1 MASRPSST
9 VLEPAAG
16 KTTLRPHA
24 PECSPF
30 AEYIPEV
37 RIPHAFWKRL
47 IDIIGASLALII
59 LSPVMLI
66 IALLIRLES
75 PGPILFRQIRLGR
88 YGKPFIMY
96 KFRSMRCNAQELQPL
111 LMHMN
116 EKQGGA
122 FKIRHDPR
130 MTRVGRFI
138 RKYSLDELPQL
149 FNVLKGD
156 LSLVGPRA
164 MAPYDVNRF
173 DKVEYYTRFAV
184 PQGCTGLWQV
194 SGRSNLTFDE
204 WMRLDI
210 YYVENISL
218 GLDIQILLR
227 TIPAILKG
235 DGAY

>member
-1 MASRPSST
+1 MASRLST
-9 VLEPAAG
+9 TIEPAAEAQAG
-16 KTTLRPHA
+16 RPHA
-24 PECSPF
+24 PAYSPF

-47 IDIIGASLALII
+47 IDIVGASVALV
-59 LSPVMLI
+59 LFAPLMAL
-66 IALLIRLES
+66 IALLIYLES

-88 YGKPFIMY
+88 YGRPFIMY
-96 KFRSMRCNAQELQPL
+96 KFRSMRSNAQELQPL
-111 LMHMN
+111 IMHMN

-130 MTRVGRFI
+130 LTRVGKFI

-173 DKVEYYTRFAV
+173 DKVEYYIRFAV

-218 GLDIQILLR
+218 ELDMKILLR

>member
-1 MASRPSST
+1 MLTNQKGLTVEPPPSGGGIG
-9 VLEPAAG
+9 L
-16 KTTLRPHA
+16 HA
-24 PECSPF
+24 PALSPF
-30 AEYIPEV
+30 AEYIPQV
-37 RIPHAFWKRL
+37 RVPHETLKRL
-47 IDIIGASLALII
+47 IDIVVSATVLLFLAPL
-59 LSPVMLI
+59 MLL

-75 PGPILFRQIRLGR
+75 PGPVLFRQIRLGR

-111 LMHMN
+111 LVHMN
-116 EKQGGA
+116 EKSGGA
-122 FKIRHDPR
+122 FKIRQDPR
-130 MTRVGRFI
+130 MTCIGRFL

-173 DKVEYYTRFAV
+173 HHVEYYKRFAV

-194 SGRSNLTFDE
+194 SGRSNLSFDE
-204 WMRLDI
+204 WMRLDL
-210 YYVENISL
+210 YYVEHISL
-218 GLDIQILLR
+218 AMDIKILLR

>member
-24 PECSPF
+24 PEYSPF

-47 IDIIGASLALII
+47 IDIVGASLALII

-75 PGPILFRQIRLGR
+75 PGPILFR
-88 YGKPFIMY
+88 
-96 KFRSMRCNAQELQPL
+96 SMRCNAQELQPL
-111 LMHMN
+111 IMHMN

-173 DKVEYYTRFAV
+173 DKVEYYIRFAV

-218 GLDIQILLR
+218 GLDLKILLR
-227 TIPAILKG
+227 TIPAILRG

>member
-1 MASRPSST
+1 MLANKNEIG
-9 VLEPAAG
+9 LESPNG
-16 KTTLRPHA
+16 KPCTKGC
-24 PECSPF
+24 PELSPF

-37 RIPHAFWKRL
+37 RVPHAFAKRL
-47 IDIIGASLALII
+47 IDILGSGLALLI
-59 LSPVMLI
+59 LSPVMLL

-75 PGPILFRQIRLGR
+75 PGPVLFRQIRLGR
-88 YGKPFIMY
+88 YGKPFVMY

-111 LMHMN
+111 IMHMN

-173 DKVEYYTRFAV
+173 D
-184 PQGCTGLWQV
+184 
-194 SGRSNLTFDE
+194 
-204 WMRLDI
+204 
-210 YYVENISL
+210 
-218 GLDIQILLR
+218 
-227 TIPAILKG
+227 
-235 DGAY
+235 

>member
-1 MASRPSST
+1 MLTNRPTAT
-9 VLEPAAG
+9 VETAVKETAPQAPA
-16 KTTLRPHA
+16 L
-24 PECSPF
+24 SPF
-30 AEYIPEV
+30 AEYVPEV
-37 RIPHAFWKRL
+37 RIPHLWVKRTL
-47 IDIIGASLALII
+47 DILVSALAL
-59 LSPVMLI
+59 LALAPFMAI

-75 PGPILFRQIRLGR
+75 PGPVLFRQIRLGR

-130 MTRVGRFI
+130 MTRIGRFL

-173 DKVEYYTRFAV
+173 DDVSYYRRFAV

-194 SGRSNLTFDE
+194 SGRSNLTFEE
-204 WMRLDI
+204 WMRLDL
-210 YYVENISL
+210 YYVDHISFW
-218 GLDIQILLR
+218 LDIKILLK

>member
-1 MASRPSST
+1 MASRSST
-9 VLEPAAG
+9 TTLEPTAG
-16 KTTLRPHA
+16 RNATRPRA

-37 RIPHAFWKRL
+37 KVPHAFWKRL
-47 IDIIGASLALII
+47 IDIVGSAVVLIL
-59 LSPVMLI
+59 LSPLMLL

-111 LMHMN
+111 IMHMN

-122 FKIRHDPR
+122 FKIKDDPR

-173 DKVEYYTRFAV
+173 DNIEYSTRFAV
-184 PQGCTGLWQV
+184 PEGCTGLWQV

-218 GLDIQILLR
+218 GLDIKILLR

>member
-1 MASRPSST
+1 MLTSRPTAKTEMS
-9 VLEPAAG
+9 VEEAAPRAPA
-16 KTTLRPHA
+16 L
-24 PECSPF
+24 SPF
-30 AEYIPEV
+30 VEYVPEV
-37 RIPHAFWKRL
+37 RISYYWAKRTV
-47 IDIIGASLALII
+47 DILVSALALI
-59 LSPVMLI
+59 LLAPLMVL

-75 PGPILFRQIRLGR
+75 PGPVFFRQIRLGR

-130 MTRVGRFI
+130 MTRIGRFL

-173 DKVEYYTRFAV
+173 DDLSYYRRFAV

-194 SGRSNLTFDE
+194 SGRSNLTFEE
-204 WMRLDI
+204 WMRLDL
-210 YYVENISL
+210 YYVDNISFW
-218 GLDIQILLR
+218 LDIKILLK

>member
-1 MASRPSST
+1 MLTSRPTATTEMSAEEAAPR
-9 VLEPAAG
+9 VPA
-16 KTTLRPHA
+16 L
-24 PECSPF
+24 SPF
-30 AEYIPEV
+30 AEYVPEV
-37 RIPHAFWKRL
+37 RIPYYWAKRTL
-47 IDIIGASLALII
+47 DIVVSALALI
-59 LSPVMLI
+59 LLAPLMVL

-75 PGPILFRQIRLGR
+75 PGPVFFRQIRLGR

-130 MTRVGRFI
+130 MTHIGRFL

-173 DKVEYYTRFAV
+173 DEVSYYRRFAV

-194 SGRSNLTFDE
+194 SGRSNLTFEE
-204 WMRLDI
+204 WMRLDL
-210 YYVENISL
+210 YYVDNISFW
-218 GLDIQILLR
+218 LDIKILLR

>member
-1 MASRPSST
+1 MLANKNEIG
-9 VLEPAAG
+9 LESVNG
-16 KTTLRPHA
+16 KPCMKGC
-24 PECSPF
+24 PELSPF

-37 RIPHAFWKRL
+37 RVPHAFAKRL
-47 IDIIGASLALII
+47 IDILGSGLALLL
-59 LSPVMLI
+59 LSPIMLV

-88 YGKPFIMY
+88 YGKPFVMY

-111 LMHMN
+111 IMHMN

-173 DKVEYYTRFAV
+173 DKVEYYQRFAV

-218 GLDIQILLR
+218 ALDIQILLR

>member
-1 MASRPSST
+1 MISRPT
-9 VLEPAAG
+9 TTIERAAG
-16 KTTLRPHA
+16 KATPCSHA

-30 AEYIPEV
+30 AEYIPDV
-37 RIPHAFWKRL
+37 KLPHAFWKRL
-47 IDIIGASLALII
+47 IDIVGSALALTL
-59 LSPVMLI
+59 LSPVMLL

-75 PGPILFRQIRLGR
+75 PGPVFFRQIRLGR
-88 YGKPFIMY
+88 YGRPFIMY

-122 FKIRHDPR
+122 FKIKDDPR
-130 MTRVGRFI
+130 MTRIGRFI

-173 DKVEYYTRFAV
+173 DKVEYYIRFAV

-218 GLDIQILLR
+218 GLDLKILLR

>member
-1 MASRPSST
+1 MSVEEAAPRA
-9 VLEPAAG
+9 PA
-16 KTTLRPHA
+16 L
-24 PECSPF
+24 SPF
-30 AEYIPEV
+30 AEYVPDV
-37 RIPHAFWKRL
+37 RIPYYWAKRTLDIL
-47 IDIIGASLALII
+47 ISATALI
-59 LSPVMLI
+59 LLAPLMLL

-75 PGPILFRQIRLGR
+75 PGPVFFRQIRLGR

-130 MTRVGRFI
+130 MTRIGRFL

-173 DKVEYYTRFAV
+173 DDVSYYRRFAV

-194 SGRSNLTFDE
+194 SGRSNLTFEE
-204 WMRLDI
+204 WMRLDL
-210 YYVENISL
+210 YYVDNISFW
-218 GLDIQILLR
+218 LDLKILLK

>member
-1 MASRPSST
+1 MLASKNET
-9 VLEPAAG
+9 GLEMPNGKPCANGAPAV
-16 KTTLRPHA
+16 
-24 PECSPF
+24 SPF
-30 AEYIPEV
+30 ADYIPEV
-37 RIPHAFWKRL
+37 HVPHAFLKRL
-47 IDIIGASLALII
+47 IDILGSGLVLLI
-59 LSPVMLI
+59 LSPVMLL

-75 PGPILFRQIRLGR
+75 PGPVLFRQIRLGR

-111 LMHMN
+111 IMHMN

-122 FKIRHDPR
+122 FKIKHDPR

-173 DKVEYYTRFAV
+173 DNVEYYKRFAV

-218 GLDIQILLR
+218 ALDIQILLR

>member
-1 MASRPSST
+1 MASRPSAT
-9 VLEPAAG
+9 IERAAG
-16 KTTLRPHA
+16 KSIERPHA
-24 PECSPF
+24 PACSPF

-37 RIPHAFWKRL
+37 KIPHAFWKRL
-47 IDIIGASLALII
+47 IDIVGAACALAL
-59 LSPVMLI
+59 LAPLMLL

-122 FKIRHDPR
+122 FKIKDDPR
-130 MTRVGRFI
+130 MTRIGKFI

-218 GLDIQILLR
+218 GLDLKILLR

>member
-1 MASRPSST
+1 MITDRM
-9 VLEPAAG
+9 G
-16 KTTLRPHA
+16 TTAKPPHPGGATPHA
-24 PECSPF
+24 PTLSPF

-37 RIPHAFWKRL
+37 PIRFGWLKRL
-47 IDIIGASLALII
+47 IDIVGASVALLI
-59 LSPVMLI
+59 LSPLLLI

-75 PGPILFRQIRLGR
+75 PGPVFFRQIRLGR

-111 LMHMN
+111 IMHMN

-130 MTRVGRFI
+130 MTRIGRFI

-149 FNVLKGD
+149 LNVLKGD

-173 DKVEYYTRFAV
+173 DHVEYYKRFAV

-194 SGRSNLTFDE
+194 SGRSNLSFDE

-218 GLDIQILLR
+218 WLDIKILLK

>member
-1 MASRPSST
+1 MLTSRPTATTEMSAK
-9 VLEPAAG
+9 EAAPRAPA
-16 KTTLRPHA
+16 L
-24 PECSPF
+24 SPF
-30 AEYIPEV
+30 AEYVPEV
-37 RIPHAFWKRL
+37 RIPYYWAKRTL
-47 IDIIGASLALII
+47 DIFISATALI
-59 LSPVMLI
+59 LLAPLMLL

-75 PGPILFRQIRLGR
+75 PGPVFFRQIRLGR

-130 MTRVGRFI
+130 MTRIGRFL

-173 DKVEYYTRFAV
+173 DDVSYYRRFAV

-194 SGRSNLTFDE
+194 SGRSNLTFEE
-204 WMRLDI
+204 WMRLDL
-210 YYVENISL
+210 YYVDNISFW
-218 GLDIQILLR
+218 LDIKILLK

>member
-1 MASRPSST
+1 MVSRPSAT
-9 VLEPAAG
+9 IEQAAG
-16 KTTLRPHA
+16 NALTCPHA
-24 PECSPF
+24 PACSPF

-37 RIPHAFWKRL
+37 KIPHAFWKRL
-47 IDIIGASLALII
+47 IDIVGSACALAL
-59 LSPVMLI
+59 LAPVMLL
-66 IALLIRLES
+66 IALLIWLES
-75 PGPILFRQIRLGR
+75 PGPVLFRQIRLGR
-88 YGKPFIMY
+88 YGRPFIMY

-111 LMHMN
+111 LTHMN

-122 FKIRHDPR
+122 FKIKDDPR
-130 MTRVGRFI
+130 MTRIGKFI

-173 DKVEYYTRFAV
+173 DKLEYYMRFAV

-218 GLDIQILLR
+218 GLDLKILLR

>member
-1 MASRPSST
+1 MLTSRPTATTEMSAKEA
-9 VLEPAAG
+9 VPRVPA
-16 KTTLRPHA
+16 L
-24 PECSPF
+24 SPF
-30 AEYIPEV
+30 AEYVPGV
-37 RIPHAFWKRL
+37 RIPYYWAKRTL
-47 IDIIGASLALII
+47 DIFISATALI
-59 LSPVMLI
+59 LLTPLMLL

-75 PGPILFRQIRLGR
+75 PGPVFFRQIRLGR

-130 MTRVGRFI
+130 MTRIGRFL

-173 DKVEYYTRFAV
+173 DDVSYYRRFAV

-194 SGRSNLTFDE
+194 SGRSNLTFEE
-204 WMRLDI
+204 WMRLDL
-210 YYVENISL
+210 YYVDNISFW
-218 GLDIQILLR
+218 LDIKILLK

>member
-1 MASRPSST
+1 MLTSRPTATTEMS
-9 VLEPAAG
+9 VKEAAPRAPA
-16 KTTLRPHA
+16 L
-24 PECSPF
+24 SPF
-30 AEYIPEV
+30 AEYVPEV
-37 RIPHAFWKRL
+37 RIPYYWAKRTLDIL
-47 IDIIGASLALII
+47 ISTTALI
-59 LSPVMLI
+59 LLAPLMLL

-75 PGPILFRQIRLGR
+75 PGPVFFRQIRLGR

-130 MTRVGRFI
+130 MTRIGRFL

-164 MAPYDVNRF
+164 MAPYDANRF
-173 DKVEYYTRFAV
+173 DDVSYYRRFAV

-194 SGRSNLTFDE
+194 SGRSNLTFEE
-204 WMRLDI
+204 WMRLDLN
-210 YYVENISL
+210 YVDNISFW
-218 GLDIQILLR
+218 LDIKILLK

>member
-1 MASRPSST
+1 MLTGRTGTMEPPRPGG
-9 VLEPAAG
+9 VV
-16 KTTLRPHA
+16 PHA
-24 PECSPF
+24 PPVSPF

-37 RIPHAFWKRL
+37 RIPHAWAKRL
-47 IDIIGASLALII
+47 IDIGVSLVALI
-59 LSPVMLI
+59 LLAPLMLV

-111 LMHMN
+111 IMHMN

-122 FKIRHDPR
+122 FKIRQDPR
-130 MTRVGRFI
+130 MTRIGRFI

-173 DKVEYYTRFAV
+173 DHVEYYKRFAV

-194 SGRSNLTFDE
+194 SGRSNLSFDE

-210 YYVENISL
+210 YYVDNISL
-218 GLDIQILLR
+218 RLDLEILLK

>member
-1 MASRPSST
+1 
-9 VLEPAAG
+9 
-16 KTTLRPHA
+16 
-24 PECSPF
+24 
-30 AEYIPEV
+30 
-37 RIPHAFWKRL
+37 
-47 IDIIGASLALII
+47 
-59 LSPVMLI
+59 MLI
-66 IALLIRLES
+66 IALLICLES

-173 DKVEYYTRFAV
+173 DKVEYYIRFAV

-218 GLDIQILLR
+218 GLDLKILLR
-227 TIPAILKG
+227 TIPAILRG

>member
-9 VLEPAAG
+9 ILEPAAG
-16 KTTLRPHA
+16 KPCVRPHA

-30 AEYIPEV
+30 AEHIPEV
-37 RIPHAFWKRL
+37 RLPHAFWKRL
-47 IDIIGASLALII
+47 IDIVGAAVALTLLA
-59 LSPVMLI
+59 PVMLV

-111 LMHMN
+111 IMHMN

-218 GLDIQILLR
+218 GLDLKILLR

>member
-1 MASRPSST
+1 MLTNQNELRVEPPPSKR
-9 VLEPAAG
+9 G
-16 KTTLRPHA
+16 MTTHA
-24 PECSPF
+24 PSLSPF

-37 RIPHAFWKRL
+37 RVPHEKIKRL
-47 IDIIGASLALII
+47 MDITLSALLLLL
-59 LSPVMLI
+59 LSPLMLL

-75 PGPILFRQIRLGR
+75 PGPVLFRQIRLGR

-116 EKQGGA
+116 EKSGGA
-122 FKIRHDPR
+122 FKIREDPR
-130 MTRVGRFI
+130 MTRIGRFL

-173 DKVEYYTRFAV
+173 DHVEYYKRFAV

-194 SGRSNLTFDE
+194 SGRSNLSFDE

-218 GLDIQILLR
+218 AMDLKILLK

>member
-1 MASRPSST
+1 MVSRPST
-9 VLEPAAG
+9 TIERAAG
-16 KTTLRPHA
+16 NMPTCPHA

-37 RIPHAFWKRL
+37 KIPHAFWKRL
-47 IDIIGASLALII
+47 LDIVGSALALA
-59 LSPVMLI
+59 LLAPVMLL

-75 PGPILFRQIRLGR
+75 PGPVLFRQIRLGR

-122 FKIRHDPR
+122 FKIKDDPR
-130 MTRVGRFI
+130 MTRIGRFI

-173 DKVEYYTRFAV
+173 DKIEYYTRFAV

-218 GLDIQILLR
+218 GLDLKILLR

>member
-1 MASRPSST
+1 MAGRPSST
-9 VLEPAAG
+9 ILEPAPG
-16 KTTLRPHA
+16 GTTTRPHA
-24 PECSPF
+24 PEYSPF

-47 IDIIGASLALII
+47 IDIVGSGLALII
-59 LSPVMLI
+59 LAPLMLM

-111 LMHMN
+111 IMHMN

-122 FKIRHDPR
+122 FKIRQDPR
-130 MTRVGRFI
+130 MTRIGRFI

-218 GLDIQILLR
+218 GLDIKILLR

>member
-1 MASRPSST
+1 MVSRPST
-9 VLEPAAG
+9 TIERAAG
-16 KTTLRPHA
+16 KRTERPHA
-24 PECSPF
+24 PPCSPF
-30 AEYIPEV
+30 AEYIPAV
-37 RIPHAFWKRL
+37 KIPHAFWKRL
-47 IDIIGASLALII
+47 IDIVGSACALI
-59 LSPVMLI
+59 LLAPVMLL
-66 IALLIRLES
+66 IALLIWLES
-75 PGPILFRQIRLGR
+75 PGPVLFRQIRLGR

-96 KFRSMRCNAQELQPL
+96 KFRSMRSNAQELQPL

-122 FKIRHDPR
+122 FKIKDDPR
-130 MTRVGRFI
+130 MTRIGRFI

-173 DKVEYYTRFAV
+173 DKLEYYTRFAV

-218 GLDIQILLR
+218 GLDVKILLR

>member
-1 MASRPSST
+1 MITNRPTAT
-9 VLEPAAG
+9 VEPSVKEGAA
-16 KTTLRPHA
+16 RA
-24 PECSPF
+24 PALSPF
-30 AEYIPEV
+30 AEYVPEV
-37 RIPHAFWKRL
+37 RVPHYWAKRAL
-47 IDIIGASLALII
+47 DIVVSTLALLI
-59 LSPVMLI
+59 LSPLLLL

-75 PGPILFRQIRLGR
+75 PGPVLFRQIRLGR

-130 MTRVGRFI
+130 MTRVGRI
-138 RKYSLDELPQL
+138 LRKYSLDELPQL

-173 DKVEYYTRFAV
+173 DDVTYYKRFAV

-194 SGRSNLTFDE
+194 SGRSNLSFEE
-204 WMRLDI
+204 WMRLDL
-210 YYVENISL
+210 YYVDNISF
-218 GLDIQILLR
+218 GLDIKILLK